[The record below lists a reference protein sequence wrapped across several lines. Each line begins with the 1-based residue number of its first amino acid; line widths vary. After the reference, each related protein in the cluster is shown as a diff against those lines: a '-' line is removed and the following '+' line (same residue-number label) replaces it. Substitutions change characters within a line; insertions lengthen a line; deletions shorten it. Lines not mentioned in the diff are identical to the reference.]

1 MFDNQI
7 TLKYVVNRYLKK
19 QDTDVFENKVSFNKS
34 IKNLD
39 NIDYKLNMIAKNYEP
54 KTNDKTEL
62 NTKPELNMNCLIII
76 LISILLL
83 NYRKNVNVI
92 NQIVY

>member
-92 NQIVY
+92 N

>member
-54 KTNDKTEL
+54 KTNDKTDL

-92 NQIVY
+92 N

>member
-7 TLKYVVNRYLKK
+7 TLKYVDNRYLKK

-92 NQIVY
+92 N

>member
-7 TLKYVVNRYLKK
+7 TLKHVVIRYLKK

-92 NQIVY
+92 N

>member
-7 TLKYVVNRYLKK
+7 TLKHVVNRYLKK
-19 QDTDVFENKVSFNKS
+19 QDTDVFENKFSFNKS

-39 NIDYKLNMIAKNYEP
+39 NIDYKLNMIAENYEP

-92 NQIVY
+92 N

>member
-39 NIDYKLNMIAKNYEP
+39 NIDYKLNMIAENYEP
-54 KTNDKTEL
+54 KTTDKTES

-92 NQIVY
+92 N

>member
-54 KTNDKTEL
+54 KTNDKTDL

-83 NYRKNVNVI
+83 NYRKNVNLI
-92 NQIVY
+92 N

>member
-39 NIDYKLNMIAKNYEP
+39 NIDYKLNMIARNYEP

-92 NQIVY
+92 N

>member
-76 LISILLL
+76 LVSILLL

-92 NQIVY
+92 N